1 MPLSTRVIFFS
12 LIGIIAGIVA
22 WPFSELLIHAQSR
35 FPTLMLYN
43 IAMGLVAG
51 FLVGGCF
58 GTSEGILTVSGAKTR
73 GGLGAGLVIGLA
85 GGAAGVFA
93 GQAALLSIGTV
104 FFNSAGGF
112 QRFGVPLSRALGWS
126 VFGIFIGLIEGA
138 RSLSIH
144 KMRNGVLGG
153 FIGGLLGGL
162 FFEYMRIFRPGGLYT
177 RLVGF
182 VLLGFFIG
190 LFYGFIENRLTRASL
205 VLLNGRFRGR
215 EFPLTQRFTRV
226 GGSDKTEVGVQ
237 SYKNVADVHV
247 EVTREKGEYVLTDA
261 GSKTGTFVND
271 SRVEKTV
278 LHEGDVIRAGDAQFQ
293 FRKK

>member
-1 MPLSTRVIFFS
+1 MPLSTRVVFFS
-12 LIGIIAGIVA
+12 LIGIIAGMIA

-43 IAMGLVAG
+43 IAMGLAVG

-58 GTSEGILTVSGAKTR
+58 GTSEGILTVSGAKAR
-73 GGLGAGLVIGLA
+73 GGFAAGLIIGLA

-93 GQAALLSIGTV
+93 GQAALLSIGTA

-112 QRFGVPLSRALGWS
+112 QRYGVPLSRAVGWAA
-126 VFGIFIGLIEGA
+126 FGIFIGAIEGV

-144 KMRNGVLGG
+144 KVRNGVLGG
-153 FIGGLLGGL
+153 CIGGLLGGL
-162 FFEYMRIFRPGGLYT
+162 FFEYMRIFKPGGLYT
-177 RLVGF
+177 RLVGL

-215 EFPLTQRFTRV
+215 EFPLTQRFTRI
-226 GGSDKTEVGVQ
+226 GGSPKTEVGLPG
-237 SYKNVADVHV
+237 YKNVADVHV

-261 GSKTGTFVND
+261 GSKTGAFVNEEKT
-271 SRVEKTV
+271 EKTV
-278 LHEGDVIRAGDAQFQ
+278 LREGDVIRVGDAQFQ